1 MIGTIIYNED
11 KNLAVKLNE
20 EYLKFFSEKKIEI
33 VPNVEIEKADFVVVI
48 GGDGTLLRASKKII
62 KKKEIDVFAVNA
74 GALGFLTEIQMEEFK
89 PTFENYLLG
98 KRKIEERDLLEISF
112 NEEKID
118 ILNEIVI
125 SKEKASSKILNICVN
140 TEKSIICSYKADGLI
155 VATPTGSTAY
165 SLSAGGPIVMP
176 GIKAIVLTPLAPHNL
191 TTRPIILSGDE
202 KLILSLNENQKG
214 CLIIDGE
221 IEKEISSEDKI
232 SIKYSKKKIRLVL
245 PEGRD
250 YYGILRDKLKW
261 GDNLC

>member
-1 MIGTIIYNED
+1 M
-11 KNLAVKLNE
+11 
-20 EYLKFFSEKKIEI
+20 
-33 VPNVEIEKADFVVVI
+33 
-48 GGDGTLLRASKKII
+48 
-62 KKKEIDVFAVNA
+62 
-74 GALGFLTEIQMEEFK
+74 
-89 PTFENYLLG
+89 
-98 KRKIEERDLLEISF
+98 
-112 NEEKID
+112 
-118 ILNEIVI
+118 
-125 SKEKASSKILNICVN
+125 
-140 TEKSIICSYKADGLI
+140 I